1 MSSSE
6 QSTRLLAGHGIPVLD
21 LNAYLC
27 EDNKCRAVRNGTLLY
42 RDDSHLTATAVKALL
57 PAVQAQIRDKKI
69 DLSGR

>member
-1 MSSSE
+1 M
-6 QSTRLLAGHGIPVLD
+6 LD

-57 PAVQAQIRDKKI
+57 PAVQAQIREKAI